1 MADPVVPQTA
11 EELKGTAVAAD
22 LVTKS
27 MDTMS
32 TAISGARS
40 VFSDLEAKLSS
51 ITNRFDQNGRMTEN
65 QATAF
70 GLLTVEV
77 LGARKAF
84 AELDSD
90 ISTKGLHTFT
100 GQWEDLKASLSN
112 SPIAEQAKK
121 MSDSL
126 KKLGLDTTE
135 VDKAASGGIG
145 ALEGLAK
152 SFFESADNG
161 LRLQNAM
168 VQLASRT
175 GNLGELTKAAG
186 PHLENMNLLL
196 ATQQQAVTDASQATK
211 NSAKDV
217 EMYYSQLG
225 KIPGALQSTVE
236 GADEA
241 GSSVSMLTAT
251 IQFAKGSGR
260 DYASVVNDMHEALKN
275 YNLSAE
281 DAFKFTSRMTEIS
294 SKFGVEFED
303 VQKSLKETSNLFR
316 MFGGD
321 TDGAARMMNNYLGAL
336 KDTGLSGKNALEVIN
351 SMSSGIK
358 GMSLAQRSFLSAQSG
373 GPGGLMGGFQIEKM
387 LKDGKMN
394 DVMEMVR
401 KQMTKQ
407 FGSIATLEDAS
418 SSQQGAA
425 QFNRQRMMLTQGPL
439 AKLAQDPEQATRI
452 LQAFKARESGGAVED
467 LSKNFAQETMKTGV
481 DLQEK
486 SVTILDRIRE
496 LIEAQ
501 QGTASVIN
509 LGTAQKGLAAG
520 TGSGAPGEHGDPM
533 AEMRTG
539 LHGSSEAAAKR
550 SGETTN
556 VHKDELK
563 SKILIDRSATFA
575 AQIIQDYKGFFDD
588 LAPALKGP
596 IDRIQKL
603 LKAGDKGGAQ
613 KEYDAVLQNIQ
624 TKEKE
629 AKNMPEAFKAAK
641 TKELD
646 IQKQMLESA
655 YSTLSTTDGNVG
667 YKKPGAP
674 GEAGKQTQP
683 AEAVHAAA
691 TRSSTTGAKTAD
703 AATPAKHAAH
713 TGAPGSQE
721 VTVRVEG
728 YCLDCGE
735 KMKGSQ
741 QIQSAAKGT
750 AVHK

>member
-1 MADPVVPQTA
+1 MADPTA
-11 EELKGTAVAAD
+11 PPTQEELNATATAAD
-22 LVTKS
+22 GVSKS
-27 MDTMS
+27 MDKLGT
-32 TAISGARS
+32 TVDAARS
-40 VFSDLEAKLSS
+40 LFTALEGKLSS
-51 ITNRFDQNGRMTEN
+51 VSDKFNANGRMTEN

-84 AELDSD
+84 DQLDG
-90 ISTKGLHTFT
+90 ISVKGLHSFT
-100 GQWEDLKASLSN
+100 GQWEDLKATISN
-112 SPIAEQAKK
+112 SPIAKQAGI
-121 MSDSL
+121 MTDAL
-126 KKLGLDTTE
+126 KRLGLDTST
-135 VDKAASGGIG
+135 VDEAAKKGTKALS
-145 ALEGLAK
+145 GLAA

-168 VQLASRT
+168 VQLAART

-217 EMYYSQLG
+217 EQYYAQLG
-225 KIPGALQSTVE
+225 KIPGALQSTTEV
-236 GADEA
+236 ADEA
-241 GSSVSMLTAT
+241 GSSVSLLTAT

-260 DYASVVNDMHEALKN
+260 EYSAVVTDMHEALKN

-294 SKFGVEFED
+294 TKFGVEFED

-316 MFGGD
+316 MFGSD

-496 LIEAQ
+496 LMEAQ
-501 QGTASVIN
+501 QGAAGAIN
-509 LGTAQKGLAAG
+509 LGTAQKMLTAG
-520 TGSGAPGEHGDPM
+520 TGSGAPGEQGDPM
-533 AEMRTG
+533 ADMRTG
-539 LHGSSEAAAKR
+539 LHASSEKAGKR
-550 SGETTN
+550 SAETTDI
-556 VHKDELK
+556 HKDELK
-563 SKILIDRSATFA
+563 SKVLIDRSATFA

-603 LKAGDKGGAQ
+603 LKAGDKGSAQ
-613 KEYDAVLQNIQ
+613 KEYDTVLQNIQ
-624 TKEKE
+624 AKEKE
-629 AKNMPEAFKAAK
+629 AQNMPEHFKSARM
-641 TKELD
+641 KEIG

-674 GEAGKQTQP
+674 GEAKQTQP

-691 TRSSTTGAKTAD
+691 TRSSTTGAKTAE
-703 AATPAKHAAH
+703 AAAPTKHAAH
-713 TGAPGSQE
+713 SGAPGNQE

-728 YCLDCGE
+728 YCIDCGE

-750 AVHK
+750 AVPK